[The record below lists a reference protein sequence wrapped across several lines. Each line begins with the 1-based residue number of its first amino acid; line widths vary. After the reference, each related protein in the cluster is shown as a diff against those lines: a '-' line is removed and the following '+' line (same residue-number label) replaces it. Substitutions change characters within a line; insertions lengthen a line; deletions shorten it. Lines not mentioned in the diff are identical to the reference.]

1 MQTWQAQENDMI
13 EPHKTP
19 DLADSQPT
27 TGAQFAD
34 VPNLILTPHVAGVTE
49 ESNARVSAVTAE
61 AVARHLDA

>member
-1 MQTWQAQENDMI
+1 MI

-19 DLADSQPT
+19 DLSDSQPT

-34 VPNLILTPHVAGVTE
+34 VPNLILTPHIAGVTG
-49 ESNARVSAVTAE
+49 ESKVRVSAVTAE